1 MDSKRIA
8 ASFFV
13 VFLCVFVCEA
23 QDASKCSL
31 TLAQLPQAEE
41 LRGFHLGMTIEQI
54 KARIPK
60 LALAVD
66 AYNVAKTSISPDFNK
81 DVDKASLQGVRTI
94 SFEFL
99 DDRLFSL
106 GIAYNGAFKWQ
117 RMDEFLPQIS
127 KALRLP
133 SRWESRGWHGQ
144 ELDCKDFQATVRMIG
159 ESPSIVLLDKTSKE
173 ILDKRIAEKAE
184 ETEP

>member
-1 MDSKRIA
+1 MGIKRIA
-8 ASFFV
+8 ASFFLV
-13 VFLCVFVCEA
+13 SLCAFACAA
-23 QDASKCSL
+23 QDAAKCNL

-41 LRGFHLGMTIEQI
+41 LRGFHLGMTVEQV

-60 LALAVD
+60 LPLAVD

-81 DVDKASLQGVRTI
+81 DVDKASLQGVRTV

-117 RMDEFLPQIS
+117 RMEEFLPQMS

-133 SRWESRGWHGQ
+133 LGWQSRGWHGQ

-159 ESPSIVLLDKTSKE
+159 ESPSLVLLDKTSKE
-173 ILDKRIAEKAE
+173 ILDKRIAEKEEAE
-184 ETEP
+184 P